1 MPIDDGFSMPAVNWR
16 MVALGAAAV
25 AIVVLALL
33 GVRALYRVTMTA
45 PEEETTEVA
54 DPAPDPD
61 PAPAPTDAQPPAKA
75 PVDRK
80 PLPLK
85 PFYIDSNHQT
95 ETENK

>member
-1 MPIDDGFSMPAVNWR
+1 MADE
-16 MVALGAAAV
+16 
-25 AIVVLALL
+25 
-33 GVRALYRVTMTA
+33 YKA
-45 PEEETTEVA
+45 PKTTIEQ
-54 DPAPDPD
+54 DYSNPAPYVPD
-61 PAPAPTDAQPPAKA
+61 PAPAPTDAQAPAKA